1 MELSFGTLQLN
12 RSNPAHLGTSPINVT
27 NTIGKN
33 EETPVKGQFESF
45 LLDAVNEMNSQQM
58 NVSKIQEQII
68 TDPDSVDIHDVT
80 VAMAKAKMSMNLA
93 QTVIDRLVNGWQEL
107 SQNR

>member
-27 NTIGKN
+27 NTIGTN

>member
-12 RSNPAHLGTSPINVT
+12 RSNPAHLGTSPVNVINT
-27 NTIGKN
+27 LGAK
-33 EETPVKGQFESF
+33 EEAPVKGQFESF
-45 LLDAVNEMNSQQM
+45 LLDAVNTVNGQQLQ
-58 NVSKIQEQII
+58 VAQIQEQII
-68 TDPDSVDIHDVT
+68 TDPESVNIEDVT
-80 VAMAKAKMSMNLA
+80 IAMAQAKMSMNLA